1 MTRTTIATSR
11 QVQALAKRAWI
22 QQGSMTLWLSA
33 FAGAGIATLALLG
46 AGNAHMMPGIEDM
59 IPGQATSLATV
70 RDNLGAVQPIAS
82 YLLIM
87 APVLLGALVG
97 IVATL
102 TLPGV
107 VADDIHGGGIEVL
120 LAGPIP
126 RRRLFQSYLGAS
138 LVLTTASWAVAA
150 TGFTVATVIVALTT
164 GTSVSVT
171 FPFVAALLILPL
183 SLGIWSATATL
194 FGALLY
200 PRSLESRA
208 GMNGGPIRLLAIAP
222 SLFAVPSVALL
233 TEWAVPVLTLIFST
247 TVAASALIIYITARG
262 FRSTR
267 VLDS

>member
-1 MTRTTIATSR
+1 MTRATTATPH
-11 QVQALAKRAWI
+11 QVQAFAKRAWI
-22 QQGSMTLWLSA
+22 QQGGMTLWLSA
-33 FAGAGIATLALLG
+33 LVGAGIGILALLG
-46 AGNAHMMPGIEDM
+46 AGNVDMMPGMETM
-59 IPGQATSLATV
+59 IPNQALHLATV
-70 RDNLGAVQPIAS
+70 RDSLGEVQPIAS

-87 APVLLGALVG
+87 TPVLLGALVG

-138 LVLTTASWAVAA
+138 LILTTASWAMAA
-150 TGFTVATVIVALTT
+150 TGFTTATILVALTT
-164 GTSVSVT
+164 GISVSVT

-222 SLFAVPSVALL
+222 SLLTAPGLMLL
-233 TEWAVPVLTLIFST
+233 HEWALPVLALIFST
-247 TVAASALIIYITARG
+247 TVAASALIVYLTARG

>member
-1 MTRTTIATSR
+1 MT
-11 QVQALAKRAWI
+11 
-22 QQGSMTLWLSA
+22 
-33 FAGAGIATLALLG
+33 
-46 AGNAHMMPGIEDM
+46 
-59 IPGQATSLATV
+59 
-70 RDNLGAVQPIAS
+70 
-82 YLLIM
+82 
-87 APVLLGALVG
+87 PVLLGALVG

-138 LVLTTASWAVAA
+138 LILTTASWAMAA
-150 TGFTVATVIVALTT
+150 TGFTTATILVALTT
-164 GTSVSVT
+164 GISVSVT
-171 FPFVAALLILPL
+171 FPFVATLLILPL

-222 SLFAVPSVALL
+222 SLLTAPCLMLL
-233 TEWAVPVLTLIFST
+233 HEWALPVLALIFST
-247 TVAASALIIYITARG
+247 TVAASALIVYLTARG